1 MAEIKLDD
9 KPIRNE
15 SCHMEELDD
24 EVLLYNPTNNKT
36 LYINKSAS
44 VIWQLCNGEQSI
56 EDIIN
61 MILDAYPSNE
71 ESLRRDI
78 LDTLKKLADNN
89 AVSMGEPLINS

>member
-44 VIWQLCNGEQSI
+44 VIWQLCNGEQTT
-56 EDIIN
+56 EEIIS
-61 MILDAYPSNE
+61 MIQEAYPGDKE
-71 ESLRRDI
+71 GLQRDI
-78 LDTLKKLADNN
+78 LDTLNSLAENDV
-89 AVSMGEPLINS
+89 VSVI

>member
-1 MAEIKLDD
+1 MSEIKLDD

-44 VIWQLCNGEQSI
+44 VIWQLCNGEQTA
-56 EDIIN
+56 EQIIT
-61 MILDAYPSNE
+61 MIQEAYPGDKE
-71 ESLRRDI
+71 GLHRDI
-78 LDTLKKLADNN
+78 LDTLNSLADND
-89 AVSMGEPLINS
+89 AVSVI

>member
-24 EVLLYNPTNNKT
+24 EVLLYNPANNKT

-44 VIWQLCNGEQSI
+44 VIWQLCNGEQSV
-56 EDIIN
+56 EEIIN
-61 MILDAYPSNE
+61 MVQGAYPSNE
-71 ESLRRDI
+71 EDLRKDI
-78 LDTLKKLADNN
+78 LDTLKNLAENG
-89 AVSMGEPLINS
+89 AVSAV

>member
-44 VIWQLCNGEQSI
+44 VIWQLCNGEQAV
-56 EDIIN
+56 EDIIK
-61 MILDAYPSNE
+61 MIQEAYPSDDE
-71 ESLRRDI
+71 GLRQDI
-78 LDTLKKLADNN
+78 LDTLNSLADND
-89 AVSMGEPLINS
+89 AVTVA

>member
-44 VIWQLCNGEQSI
+44 VIWQLCNGEQAV
-56 EDIIN
+56 EDIIK
-61 MILDAYPSNE
+61 MIQEAYPSDDE
-71 ESLRRDI
+71 GLRQDI
-78 LDTLKKLADNN
+78 LDTLKNLADND
-89 AVSMGEPLINS
+89 AVTVA

>member
-1 MAEIKLDD
+1 MADIKLDD

-44 VIWQLCNGEQSI
+44 IIWQLCNGNQPV
-56 EDIIN
+56 EDIIK
-61 MILDAYPSNE
+61 MIQEAYPSDDGG
-71 ESLRRDI
+71 LQQDI
-78 LDTLKKLADNN
+78 LDTLNSLLENDAVTLA
-89 AVSMGEPLINS
+89 

>member
-1 MAEIKLDD
+1 MAEMKLDD

-44 VIWQLCNGEQSI
+44 VIWQLCNGDQTVDE
-56 EDIIN
+56 IIN
-61 MILDAYPSNE
+61 MIQDAYPSDDE
-71 ESLRRDI
+71 GLRQDI
-78 LDTLKKLADNN
+78 LDTLNSLADND
-89 AVSMGEPLINS
+89 AVAIA

>member
-1 MAEIKLDD
+1 MAEIKSDD

-44 VIWQLCNGEQSI
+44 VIWQLCNGELAV
-56 EDIIN
+56 EDITT
-61 MILDAYPSNE
+61 MIQEAYPGNDDG
-71 ESLRRDI
+71 LRQDVI
-78 LDTLKKLADNN
+78 DTLNSLLENGAVNLA
-89 AVSMGEPLINS
+89 

>member
-44 VIWQLCNGEQSI
+44 VIWQLCNGEQAV
-56 EDIIN
+56 EDIIK
-61 MILDAYPSNE
+61 MIQEAYPSDDDR
-71 ESLRRDI
+71 LRRDI
-78 LDTLKKLADNN
+78 LDTLNSLAEND
-89 AVSMGEPLINS
+89 AVTVA

>member
-44 VIWQLCNGEQSI
+44 VIWQLCNGDQTVDE
-56 EDIIN
+56 IIN
-61 MILDAYPSNE
+61 MIQDAYPSDDE
-71 ESLRRDI
+71 GLRQDI
-78 LDTLKKLADNN
+78 LDTLNSLADND
-89 AVSMGEPLINS
+89 AVAIA

>member
-36 LYINKSAS
+36 LYVNKSAS
-44 VIWQLCNGEQSI
+44 VIWQLCNGEQTT
-56 EDIIN
+56 EEIIS
-61 MILDAYPSNE
+61 MIQKAYPGDKE
-71 ESLRRDI
+71 GLQRDI
-78 LDTLKKLADNN
+78 LDTLNSLAENDV
-89 AVSMGEPLINS
+89 VSVL

>member
-1 MAEIKLDD
+1 MAEMKLDD

-44 VIWQLCNGEQSI
+44 VIWQLCNGDQTVDE
-56 EDIIN
+56 IIN
-61 MILDAYPSNE
+61 MIQDAYPSDDE
-71 ESLRRDI
+71 GLRQDI
-78 LDTLKKLADNN
+78 LDTLNSLADND
-89 AVSMGEPLINS
+89 AVTIA

>member
-44 VIWQLCNGEQSI
+44 VIWQLCNGEQAV
-56 EDIIN
+56 EDIIT
-61 MILDAYPSNE
+61 MIEEAYPSDDD
-71 ESLRRDI
+71 SLRQDI
-78 LDTLKKLADNN
+78 LDTLNSLVDNDALKL
-89 AVSMGEPLINS
+89 G

>member
-44 VIWQLCNGEQSI
+44 VIWQLCNGEQAV
-56 EDIIN
+56 EDIIT
-61 MILDAYPSNE
+61 MIQEAYPSDDDG
-71 ESLRRDI
+71 LRQDI
-78 LDTLKKLADNN
+78 LDTLNSLAEND
-89 AVSMGEPLINS
+89 AVTLT

>member
-44 VIWQLCNGEQSI
+44 VIWQLCNGELAV
-56 EDIIN
+56 EDIIT
-61 MILDAYPSNE
+61 MIQEAYPSDDNG
-71 ESLRRDI
+71 LRQDI
-78 LDTLKKLADNN
+78 LDTLNSLAEND
-89 AVSMGEPLINS
+89 AVTLA

>member
-24 EVLLYNPTNNKT
+24 EVLLYNPANNKT

-44 VIWQLCNGEQSI
+44 VIWQLCNGDQSV
-56 EDIIN
+56 EDIIK
-61 MILDAYPSNE
+61 MIQDAYPGNSND
-71 ESLRRDI
+71 LRQDI
-78 LDTLKKLADNN
+78 LDTLNNLAENE
-89 AVSMGEPLINS
+89 AVTVSQ

>member
-24 EVLLYNPTNNKT
+24 EVLLYNPANNKT

-44 VIWQLCNGEQSI
+44 VIWQLCNGEQTVK
-56 EDIIN
+56 EIIK
-61 MILDAYPSNE
+61 MIQDAYPSNE
-71 ESLRRDI
+71 DGLQQDI
-78 LDTLKKLADNN
+78 LETLKNLAENE
-89 AVSMGEPLINS
+89 AVLS

>member
-44 VIWQLCNGEQSI
+44 VIWQLCNGEQAV
-56 EDIIN
+56 EDIIT
-61 MILDAYPSNE
+61 MIQEAYPSDDDG
-71 ESLRRDI
+71 LRQDI
-78 LDTLKKLADNN
+78 LDTLNSLAEND
-89 AVSMGEPLINS
+89 AVTLA

>member
-44 VIWQLCNGEQSI
+44 VIWQLCNGELAV
-56 EDIIN
+56 EDIIT
-61 MILDAYPSNE
+61 MIQEAYPSDDDG
-71 ESLRRDI
+71 LRQDI
-78 LDTLKKLADNN
+78 LDTLNSLAEND
-89 AVSMGEPLINS
+89 AVTLA

>member
-44 VIWQLCNGEQSI
+44 VIWQLCNGEQAV
-56 EDIIN
+56 EDIIK
-61 MILDAYPSNE
+61 MIQEAYPSDDDG
-71 ESLRRDI
+71 LRQDI
-78 LDTLKKLADNN
+78 LDTLNSLAEND
-89 AVSMGEPLINS
+89 AVTVA

>member
-44 VIWQLCNGEQSI
+44 VIWQLCSGELSV
-56 EDIIN
+56 EAIIT
-61 MILDAYPSNE
+61 MIQEAYPSDDDG
-71 ESLRRDI
+71 LRQDI
-78 LDTLKKLADNN
+78 LDTLKTLAEND
-89 AVSMGEPLINS
+89 AVTLA

>member
-44 VIWQLCNGEQSI
+44 VIWQLCNGGQTV
-56 EDIIN
+56 EDIIT
-61 MILDAYPSNE
+61 MIQEAYPSDDD
-71 ESLRRDI
+71 SLRQDI
-78 LDTLKKLADNN
+78 LDTLNSLAEND
-89 AVSMGEPLINS
+89 AVNLA